1 MVVQQNSTLTV
12 PGTAAPGAKVS
23 VKADWNGGEATVKA
37 DKDGRFSLSLPTPAA
52 GGPFTVVLSDGTGD
66 DLVLSNVLSGE
77 VWLCSGQSNM
87 EMPVEGWGGMGKIM
101 NSDVVVATAQH
112 PDNPLAAVDQ
122 EDSSF
127 AEGRCRGEQRRLGDV
142 FPRHDEFL
150 CHSLSLCASSSR
162 GTGSACRCD

>member
-1 MVVQQNSTLTV
+1 MKKVIFLAAGALLASGMSAKVVLPKFFTDNMVVQQNSTLTV

-23 VKADWNGGEATVKA
+23 VRADWNGGEATTKA
-37 DKDGRFSLSLPTPAA
+37 DKNGRFSLSLPTPAA

-101 NSDVVVATAQH
+101 NSDVVVATVVT
-112 PDNPLAAVDQ
+112 LK
-122 EDSSF
+122 
-127 AEGRCRGEQRRLGDV
+127 
-142 FPRHDEFL
+142 
-150 CHSLSLCASSSR
+150 
-162 GTGSACRCD
+162 

>member
-1 MVVQQNSTLTV
+1 M
-12 PGTAAPGAKVS
+12 
-23 VKADWNGGEATVKA
+23 
-37 DKDGRFSLSLPTPAA
+37 
-52 GGPFTVVLSDGTGD
+52 VLSDGTGD

-112 PDNPLAAVDQ
+112 PDIRLLQLTKKIALSPN
-122 EDSSF
+122 
-127 AEGRCRGEQRRLGDV
+127 GRCRGEQRRLGDV

-162 GTGSACRCD
+162 ELECLSV